1 MENVDFD
8 GYGYYSLDTGAPVEL
23 IFDDLGTPYNAY
35 TGQPVNLIG
44 QAIQAAQNTLI
55 GIFGRQGY
63 PPDYDADSWG
73 RGGRVPVGARQGA
86 PGAGPQYGFSP
97 GGVTP
102 QGFQINWW
110 AAGLIGLVVG
120 AFVLGKRR

>member
-1 MENVDFD
+1 MPAYIDA
-8 GYGYYSLDTGAPVEL
+8 DTEGFYDVATGQPVEL
-23 IFDDLGTPYNAY
+23 TFDEMGNAYNAF
-35 TGQPVNLIG
+35 TGEQVNLIG
-44 QAIQAAQNTLI
+44 QGIQAAQNTLI

-63 PPDYDADSWG
+63 PPDYGRDG
-73 RGGRVPVGARQGA
+73 RGFPRGARFPQ
-86 PGAGPQYGFSP
+86 GPQYGFSP

-110 AAGLIGLVVG
+110 AAGLIGVIVG